1 MAATDGNPP
10 APEVPSMDDPV
21 ASHLAG
27 LERDWY
33 SPATI
38 RARARVLATLDDPL
52 SVDRQTIQDW
62 WETRQTTGAGKRR
75 VASSLSSEKS
85 HLRAFYRWAILQG
98 LIDINPTEWLPRP
111 RQVTRKARPIQEGDL
126 FRAISDA
133 PEPMRQMLA
142 LGAMAGLRSAEI
154 AAVTW
159 EDVDRGNGVLWVR
172 QGKGGKDRS
181 VPLSAG
187 LLTELGDPGT
197 GLIIGKRMTPK
208 AVSMAIGRYLRSR
221 GVDYT
226 AHKLRARYCTRF
238 LAATGDLAAAAE
250 VMGHADV
257 ATTSRYVIAS
267 SDTMRRGAEAAGRI
281 G

>member
-1 MAATDGNPP
+1 
-10 APEVPSMDDPV
+10 MDDPIET
-21 ASHLAG
+21 HLAH
-27 LERDWY
+27 LARDRY
-33 SPATI
+33 SDQMLAT
-38 RARARVLATLDDPL
+38 RRRVLNTVPDLMNADRATM
-52 SVDRQTIQDW
+52 QAW
-62 WETRQTTGAGKRR
+62 WESRQVRADGD
-75 VASSLSSEKS
+75 
-85 HLRAFYRWAILQG
+85 LRAFYRWCIQQG
-98 LIDINPTEWLPRP
+98 LMTTNPADWLPRA
-111 RQVTRKARPIQEGDL
+111 RQVMRKATPVPEPAL
-126 FRAISDA
+126 FRAITDA

-154 AAVTW
+154 AAVRW

-197 GLIIGKRMTPK
+197 GLIIGKSMTPK
-208 AVSMAIGRYLRSR
+208 AVSMAIGRYLRGV

>member
-1 MAATDGNPP
+1 L
-10 APEVPSMDDPV
+10 DDPV
-21 ASHLAG
+21 AAHLAD
-27 LERDWY
+27 LERGWY

-38 RARARVLATLDDPL
+38 RARARVLATLPDPL
-52 SVDRQTIQDW
+52 NADRQIMRDW
-62 WETRQTTGAGKRR
+62 WASRQTTKAGGRR

-85 HLRAFYRWAILQG
+85 HLRSFFQWAIEQG
-98 LIDINPTEWLPRP
+98 LIDTNPAEWLPRA

-154 AAVTW
+154 AAITW
-159 EDVDRGNGVLWVR
+159 EDIDR
-172 QGKGGKDRS
+172 
-181 VPLSAG
+181 
-187 LLTELGDPGT
+187 GT
-197 GLIIGKRMTPK
+197 GLIVVKRMTPK

-238 LAATGDLAAAAE
+238 LAATGDLAAAAD